1 MFDEPFA
8 RGASFVHALDPRVR
22 LGAAGVFSVCAALLH
37 DPAAAGAA
45 LAMSAATLAFSRPSL
60 TLLARRVAVVNV
72 FILFLWAT
80 VPATMPGETVLTLG
94 PLDFSREG
102 MALAWLVTLKS
113 NAILLAFLA
122 LVATMDSP
130 TMGHALDR
138 LGVHPKLVFLFL
150 FTYRYLHV
158 IADEWRRLLTAAR
171 LRGFVPRTGMRS
183 YRTIAHLLAMVLVN
197 SFDRSG
203 RVYQAMVLRGFTG
216 RFASVARFRAEAR
229 DLAFALA
236 WLTATAALT
245 VMDLYPETF
254 GV

>member
-8 RGASFVHALDPRVR
+8 QGDSPMHRLDPRVR
-22 LGAAGVFSVCAALLH
+22 LASAAFFSLCVALLR
-37 DPAAAGAA
+37 DPAAAAAA
-45 LAMSAATLAFSRPSL
+45 LALAAAALAASL
-60 TLLARRVAVVNV
+60 PPACLLIRRLAAVNV

-80 VPATMPGETVLTLG
+80 VPATMPGQELLAVG
-94 PLDFSREG
+94 PISFSREG
-102 MALAWLVTLKS
+102 VAMAWLVTLKS

-122 LVATMDSP
+122 MVATMNAP

-138 LGVHPKLVFLFL
+138 LGVPPKLVFLFL

-158 IADEWRRLLTAAR
+158 IADEWRRLITAAR
-171 LRGFVPRTGMRS
+171 LRGFVPRTGMHS

-203 RVYQAMVLRGFTG
+203 RVYQAMILRGFSG
-216 RFASVARFRAEAR
+216 RFASVVRFRARAR
-229 DLAFALA
+229 DAVFALF
-236 WLTATAALT
+236 WLAATAALT
-245 VMDLYPETF
+245 VMDLYPEVL